1 MKSKILFI
9 FLLIISFGCENA
21 TYKAKIKTAEHSTE
35 SRTAFSIGEVVS
47 YHSEI
52 LKEDR
57 ILNIYLPNSYEYD
70 ASKKY
75 PVIYLLDGSKDEDFI
90 HIAGLV
96 QFGSVSWINMLP
108 ETIVVGISNIDRK
121 RDFTYP
127 SNNKQDNDELPTS
140 GGSENF
146 ISFIEKELQPF
157 IKTNYRITETKT
169 IIGQSLGGLLATEV
183 LFKNPEL
190 FNNYIIVSPSL
201 WWDDESLLK
210 MTPQPYHDE
219 KHVFIAV
226 GEEGPTMK
234 RVANELYQK
243 LMLIKTDNTKLDF
256 KFLSDQDH
264 GDALHLGAYLAF
276 EVIFNSPIQE

>member
-1 MKSKILFI
+1 MKIKTLFA
-9 FLLIISFGCENA
+9 FLLIILFSCKKVPDKVD
-21 TYKAKIKTAEHSTE
+21 TKIAEKIMDPTE
-35 SRTAFSIGEVVS
+35 VFSIGEVVT
-47 YHSEI
+47 YHSQI
-52 LKEDR
+52 LEENR
-57 ILNIYLPNSYEYD
+57 ILNIYLPNSYKND

-96 QFGSVSWINMLP
+96 QFGSFSWINMLP

-127 SNNKQDNDELPTS
+127 SQNKQDNDELPTS

-146 ISFIEKELQPF
+146 IKFIEKELQPF
-157 IKTNYRITETKT
+157 IKNNYRITETKS

-183 LFKNPEL
+183 LFKKPEL

-210 MTPQPYHDE
+210 FTPKSYTDN

-243 LMLIKTDNTKLDF
+243 LKLIKTDNTKLDF
-256 KFLSDQDH
+256 KFLADQDH
-264 GDALHLGAYLAF
+264 GDALHLGAYHAF
-276 EVIFNSPIQE
+276 ETIFNTSE